1 MGFKRCLLALVSMGL
16 TFLFTPTVYP
26 ADKSEIESL
35 RGLTGVFV
43 AVEKLDNEIKRELPF
58 DEDQI
63 RADVELKLRMAEIKV
78 FSKEK
83 RFESPGSPC
92 LYVNLNALLVPE
104 IDTIYYALNI
114 SLEQAV
120 YLERNL
126 KRHPSAVT
134 WWSGS
139 VGAVG
144 KNWASKI
151 RDSIKDKIDR
161 FINDHLSVN
170 PKGGK

>member
-1 MGFKRCLLALVSMGL
+1 MVFKRCLLVLVVMGL
-16 TFLFTPTVYP
+16 TFLFTPTVHP

-43 AVEKLDNEIKRELPF
+43 AVEKLDKEIKGQLPF

-63 RADVELKLRMAEIKV
+63 RVDVELKLRIAGIKV
-78 FSKEK
+78 LSEEERLK
-83 RFESPGSPC
+83 SLGNSY
-92 LYVNLNALLVPE
+92 LYVNLNAYLIPE
-104 IDTIYYALNI
+104 IDTICYALNI
-114 SLEQAV
+114 FLQQTV
-120 YLERNL
+120 YLERHL
-126 KRHPSAVT
+126 KGHPSAMT
-134 WWSGS
+134 WWNGS

-161 FINDHLSVN
+161 FINDYLSVN

>member
-1 MGFKRCLLALVSMGL
+1 MGFKRCLLVLVVMGL
-16 TFLFTPTVYP
+16 TFLFTPTVHT
-26 ADKSEIESL
+26 ADKGEIESL

-43 AVEKLDNEIKRELPF
+43 AVEKLDNEIKGELPF
-58 DEDQI
+58 DENQI
-63 RADVELKLRMAEIKV
+63 RVDIELKLRIAEIKI
-78 FSKEK
+78 FSKE
-83 RFESPGSPC
+83 ESSKTPGSPC

-114 SLEQAV
+114 YLEQTV

-126 KRHPSAVT
+126 KRHPSAMT

-151 RDSIKDKIDR
+151 RDSIKEKIDK
-161 FINDHLSVN
+161 FINDYLSVN

>member
-1 MGFKRCLLALVSMGL
+1 MGL
-16 TFLFTPTVYP
+16 TFLFTPIVHP

-35 RGLTGVFV
+35 RGLGGVFV
-43 AVEKLDNEIKRELPF
+43 AVEKLDNETKGELPF
-58 DEDQI
+58 DENQI
-63 RADVELKLRMAEIKV
+63 RVDIELKLRIAEIKV
-78 FSKEK
+78 FSKE
-83 RFESPGSPC
+83 ESSKTPGSPC

-114 SLEQAV
+114 FLEQTA
-120 YLERNL
+120 YLSQNSNI
-126 KRHPSAVT
+126 HPSAMT

-151 RDSIKDKIDR
+151 RDSIKEKIDK
-161 FINDHLSVN
+161 FINDYLSVN